1 LAGFTVDLSESAH
14 QVLRTLSEQ
23 SGEPISA
30 VLDKAIQQYRRQ
42 RFLDESNAAFQR
54 LRDEPASWQEVLDE
68 RRVWDGALADGLSE
82 P

>member
-1 LAGFTVDLSESAH
+1 MAGYTVDLSESAH

-23 SGEPISA
+23 TGEPIST
-30 VLDKAIQQYRRQ
+30 VLDRAIEQYRRQ
-42 RFLDESNAAFQR
+42 RLLDETNAAYQR
-54 LRDEPASWQEVLDE
+54 LRDDPAAWQKVLDE